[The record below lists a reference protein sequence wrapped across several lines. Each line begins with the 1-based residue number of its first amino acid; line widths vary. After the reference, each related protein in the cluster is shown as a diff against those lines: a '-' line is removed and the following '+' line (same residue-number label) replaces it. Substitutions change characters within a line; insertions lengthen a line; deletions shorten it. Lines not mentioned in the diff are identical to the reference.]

1 MVWSK
6 ILIQTPHQTQEIHV
20 VKEID
25 MYYITDIKQYVVQYI
40 QTTIN
45 ISKT

>member
-6 ILIQTPHQTQEIHV
+6 SLIQTPHQTQEIHV

-25 MYYITDIKQYVVQYI
+25 MYFVTDIKRSVAQYVQS
-40 QTTIN
+40 TIN
-45 ISKT
+45 ICKT